1 MHAQTIHPEYRI
13 LVIIDDDHS
22 LASKSCEIMKVEDGR
37 MSNLYS
43 VVFKQV
49 NGGRSKFIFSDKP
62 YRVHD
67 GHEGKRLQVY
77 RNDSLV
83 GALSVNDF
91 KGLGKDT
98 VDLNLNWFNDD

>member
-1 MHAQTIHPEYRI
+1 MHAQTTHSEYKI
-13 LVIIDDDHS
+13 LVIMDDDYS
-22 LASKSCEIMKVEDGR
+22 LASKSCEILKDEEGR

-43 VVFKQV
+43 VVFNEVK
-49 NGGRSKFIFSDKP
+49 GGRSKFIFSDKP

-67 GHEGKRLQVY
+67 GHNGKRLQVY

-91 KGLGKDT
+91 KSLGKDT
-98 VDLNLNWFNDD
+98 VDLNLILFNSN